1 MRPPAISPPQVFE
14 LAELC
19 VHGLRAY
26 LQNPY
31 NLIDIVAFVNLV
43 QMATQLLRLDE
54 LSHSLCTAH
63 AIDQLLSSTTAQHTF
78 CPAPPHT
85 CAPARVR
92 LAECSGACTTGPAAQ
107 RRL

>member
-43 QMATQLLRLDE
+43 QMANQLLRLDE
-54 LSHSLCTAH
+54 LSNSLCAAH
-63 AIDQLLSSTTAQHTF
+63 AIDPTAEQHDSTAHLLPRT
-78 CPAPPHT
+78 PAHLHPR
-85 CAPARVR
+85 A
-92 LAECSGACTTGPAAQ
+92 GALG
-107 RRL
+107 